1 MDFSNTELYKIE
13 AMISNEKNIKQTDY
27 FSQNELNK
35 QVYFKQIISLKYFF
49 VVFKNLPNIFDGK
62 LIIRN
67 SILRI

>member
-13 AMISNEKNIKQTDY
+13 AMISNEKYIKQTDY

>member
-27 FSQNELNK
+27 FSQNELKK